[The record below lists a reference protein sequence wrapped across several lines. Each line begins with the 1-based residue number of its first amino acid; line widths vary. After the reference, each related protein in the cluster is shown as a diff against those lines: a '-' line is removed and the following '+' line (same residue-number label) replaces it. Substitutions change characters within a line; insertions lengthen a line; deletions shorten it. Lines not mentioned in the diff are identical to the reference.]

1 MHDQGKNFTNQP
13 AGDQSIGDILRA
25 ANNLSAEQVQSILDH
40 QKKANVRFGEAAVAL
55 GILKREEVIWAL
67 AQQFHYPYAQ
77 GDTIKLS
84 DTVVAAKSPFSDQAE
99 FFRDIRSQLIMN
111 VFTSGAISNSVAVTS
126 ADTGDGKSFFAANLA
141 VVFAQL
147 GARTLLIDADM
158 RTPVQHTLFG
168 VDNSTGL
175 SSILSGRAEPNVIR
189 PVASLPSLYL
199 LPVGVTP
206 PNPIELV
213 ESPVFGLLIKELAS
227 KFEYVVIDTPAAS
240 HGSDGLIV
248 ASRCGAT
255 VALARCHQTRNQ
267 ALQKLVG
274 RLSKSPTKFA
284 GVIVNDH

>member
-1 MHDQGKNFTNQP
+1 MHDQGKNFTSQP

-126 ADTGDGKSFFAANLA
+126 ADIGDGKSFFAANLA

-213 ESPVFGLLIKELAS
+213 ERPVFGLLIKELAS

-255 VALARCHQTRNQ
+255 VALARCNQTRNQ